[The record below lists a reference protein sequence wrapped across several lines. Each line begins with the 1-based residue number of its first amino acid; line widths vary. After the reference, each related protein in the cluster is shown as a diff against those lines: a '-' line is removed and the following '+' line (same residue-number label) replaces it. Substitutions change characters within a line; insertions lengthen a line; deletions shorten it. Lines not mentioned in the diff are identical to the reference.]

1 MHTTAIK
8 RVEMMH
14 KILKIPDQ
22 NLDAIECYLNEL
34 SAEENREKMKSISL
48 KGIWK
53 KTKFDKILNLDSE
66 IKKTRVELNN
76 LILKKSV

>member
-34 SAEENREKMKSISL
+34 STEENREKMKSINL

-53 KTKFDKILNLDSE
+53 KTKFDKIANLDSE